1 MLSEEEILEPPPLP
15 TECPDCGSH
24 SFVRICYGFPGP
36 GMLEQAQRG
45 EIVMGGCSWDTPNW
59 YCKDCFNRW
68 PEYPPPEG
76 LHGTPEW
83 RKKYLATTVAEYA
96 SLAAAAALPPEADE
110 PTVANY
116 WQRPDGRMVFLLRFP
131 WGKLRIEKRL
141 HLVPLGGAPVYE
153 LTGGWQKTIGVD
165 YGKRERQAVLA
176 AMRFERRPPT

>member
-1 MLSEEEILEPPPLP
+1 
-15 TECPDCGSH
+15 
-24 SFVRICYGFPGP
+24 
-36 GMLEQAQRG
+36 MLEQARRG
-45 EIVMGGCSWDTPNW
+45 EIVMGGCSWGTPNW

-83 RKKYLATTVAEYA
+83 QKRYLAETVAEYA
-96 SLAAAAALPPEADE
+96 SLAAAAELPPRADE
-110 PTVANY
+110 PTVENY

-131 WGKLRIEKRL
+131 WGKLKIEKQL

-153 LTGGWQKTIGVD
+153 RTGGWEPTMEVENK
-165 YGKRERQAVLA
+165 RQAVLA